1 MSCSNIDME
10 DNWLELLV
18 GVKRGLWSKD
28 MGVDVPDPR
37 RLDEIVGLENE
48 NKFATDFCDV
58 EADGPT

>member
-1 MSCSNIDME
+1 ME